1 VLLPQPTAKRISE
14 SEIMSLSFCMVDI
27 LPTVQQQRAGR
38 SLIYFSKFCVV
49 IVLRIADVDV
59 AHEDDGEYKTN
70 VEQTFK

>member
-1 VLLPQPTAKRISE
+1 
-14 SEIMSLSFCMVDI
+14 MSLSFCLLDI
-27 LPTVQQQRAGR
+27 PATVQQRAGR
-38 SLIYFSKFCVV
+38 SLFCFSKFVVV

>member
-1 VLLPQPTAKRISE
+1 
-14 SEIMSLSFCMVDI
+14 MVDI